1 MTSRSMNP
9 VNLGKLLTEQQN
21 QNSVDIDLKSTAEIV
36 QIFHQE
42 DRTALSAVEAE
53 TDAIVMVV
61 EAITATFSSGGRLFY
76 IGAGTSGRL
85 GVLDASECPP
95 TFGSAPNMVQG
106 IIAGGDFALRNPVE
120 AEEDQDKAGAKA
132 IREHNVTDLD
142 LVIGIASSGRTP
154 YVLGGMKEAKKI
166 GAQAGIIC
174 CTPPSNYVQA
184 IADYVIAP
192 IVGPE
197 IIAGSTRLKSGTAT
211 KLVLNILTTA
221 SMIQQGK
228 VYGNLMVDV
237 KASNQKMTDRALRI
251 IIDITG
257 CNLPTAKHKLIEADG
272 RAKTAIIMITK
283 KLNRADATQLLE
295 NHKGFLRPA
304 LHH

>member
-1 MTSRSMNP
+1 MTFRSTNP
-9 VNLGKLLTEQQN
+9 VSLEKLLTEQQN
-21 QNSVDIDLKSTAEIV
+21 QNSADIDLKSTAEIA

-42 DRTALSAVEAE
+42 DRTALAAVEAE
-53 TDAIVMVV
+53 TNAIVRVV

-95 TFGSAPNMVQG
+95 TFGSAPDMVQG
-106 IIAGGDFALRNPVE
+106 IIAGGDVALRNSIE
-120 AEEDQDKAGAKA
+120 AEEDQDETGARA

-154 YVLGGMKEAKKI
+154 YVLGGVMEAKKI
-166 GAQAGIIC
+166 GAKTAIIC
-174 CTPPSNYVQA
+174 CTPPNNDVQE
-184 IADYVIAP
+184 IADYIIAP

-237 KASNQKMTDRALRI
+237 KASNRKMTDRALRI
-251 IIDITG
+251 IMDITE
-257 CNLPTAKHKLIEADG
+257 CNLATAKQKLIEADG
-272 RAKTAIIMITK
+272 RAKVAIIMITK
-283 KLNRADATQLLE
+283 KLNKKNAMQLLR
-295 NHKGFLRPA
+295 NHNGFLRPA

>member
-1 MTSRSMNP
+1 MTFRSTNP
-9 VNLGKLLTEQQN
+9 VSLEKLLTEQQN
-21 QNSVDIDLKSTAEIV
+21 QNSADIDLKSTAEIV

-42 DRTALSAVEAE
+42 DRTALAAVEAE
-53 TDAIVMVV
+53 TDAIVTVV

-95 TFGSAPNMVQG
+95 TFGSAPDMVQG
-106 IIAGGDFALRNPVE
+106 IIAGGDVALRNSIE
-120 AEEDQDKAGAKA
+120 AEEDQDETGARA

-154 YVLGGMKEAKKI
+154 YVLGGVMEAKKI
-166 GAQAGIIC
+166 GAKTAIIC
-174 CTPPSNYVQA
+174 CTPPNNDVQV
-184 IADYVIAP
+184 IADYIIAP

-228 VYGNLMVDV
+228 DYGNLMVDV
-237 KASNQKMTDRALRI
+237 KASNRKMTDRALRI
-251 IIDITG
+251 IMDITE
-257 CNLPTAKHKLIEADG
+257 CNLATAKQKLIEADG
-272 RAKTAIIMITK
+272 RAKVAIIMITK
-283 KLNRADATQLLE
+283 KLNKENAMQLLR
-295 NHKGFLRPA
+295 NHNGFLRPA